1 MKNLLRLFYLLI
13 ALSGLVNGLYAQ
25 SDTLPQLNRLL
36 TSDLIMAV
44 DTGLVG
50 KVLSGT
56 RNLQDPADLP
66 IGMYV
71 VTKEEIRRNNCVTLA
86 DVLKNLPGFR
96 VSQPG
101 SADLGETFL
110 MRGVLG
116 NAYTRI
122 LINDVPIRTGNLKG
136 MPLGAQLPIRQA
148 ERIEIVYGPAA
159 DIYDPSAAAGVINI
173 ILQQTERPAY
183 AEADLFVGV
192 AGYTDINVAFGGKI
206 GTSKRGLRYRLYGS
220 HTRTNNQPI
229 DISLPFDPLNYQVDS
244 TRLVSN
250 ANYLPLFQ
258 FFHLPYI
265 GALPYESRQFGVDL
279 QWRGWQLAAS
289 SHYRRDHSALGR
301 QPGAVSYAD
310 NGTFTGENITQI
322 AASYSKTFR
331 RGFSLRV
338 MASILNYEADP
349 EGSITYLESALHQ
362 DLRSATEVY
371 ANSDPV
377 LADSLNRYIF
387 NQYFS
392 GRRYSNTSATSFRLE
407 PVLFYRP
414 SAWLQFTAG
423 FTGQILEGDNEYFRT
438 RPYDVDQSNQEE
450 LRYYHTY
457 SKGEQ
462 SLFAQGFAHWP
473 RLSVLAG
480 WRLYSPEFG
489 QKHNLLRFAVQYKPF
504 ESLRFRVGYGEAAVA
519 ANAGYDGDSYV
530 IENTASFANPFMRM
544 APAQHF
550 LEPELFNNWEG
561 ALVWRPN
568 HTWELEFNWHKQVVN
583 QLIAPLPIQNTD
595 PTAQFFPVRVFANQ
609 AGELHWQAWGLSFAR
624 REIGVSKES
633 FYIIHLQRGKG
644 REILPDG
651 RELPFVREMPRWL
664 VQANV
669 FAKLARGIYLQ
680 INQQYLSGMYHRS
693 FSDPDATTTRS
704 ALNYQFPFYNLD
716 LIGHLR
722 ITDQVQF
729 TIKMLNV
736 TSAEYAGLSGGGR
749 DDLLSNPQR
758 GRTTFIGLSYRMK

>member
-1 MKNLLRLFYLLI
+1 M
-13 ALSGLVNGLYAQ
+13 ALTVLVNGLHAQ

-36 TSDLIMAV
+36 TSDLNTPA
-44 DTGLVG
+44 DTGMLG

-71 VTKEEIRRNNCVTLA
+71 VTKEEIRRNNCITLA

-116 NAYTRI
+116 NTYTRI

-148 ERIEIVYGPAA
+148 ERIEIIYGPAA

-220 HTRTNNQPI
+220 HTRANRQPI
-229 DISLPFDPLNYQVDS
+229 DISLPFDPLNYDVDS
-244 TRLVSN
+244 TRLVN
-250 ANYLPLFQ
+250 NTNYLPVLPFT
-258 FFHLPYI
+258 HLPYI
-265 GALPYESRQFGVDL
+265 GALPYESRQLGVDL
-279 QWRGWQLAAS
+279 QWRGWQFAAS
-289 SHYRRDHSALGR
+289 THYRRDHSALGK

-310 NGTFTGENITQI
+310 NGTFTGETITQVS
-322 AASYSKTFR
+322 ASYTKTFR
-331 RGFSLRV
+331 RGFSLRAMV
-338 MASILNYEADP
+338 STLNYEADP
-349 EGSITYLESALHQ
+349 EGSTTYVESALHQ
-362 DLRSATEVY
+362 DLRRVAEVY
-371 ANSDPV
+371 ANGDPV
-377 LADSLNRYIF
+377 LADSLNRFIF
-387 NQYFS
+387 NRFFS
-392 GRRYSNTSATSFRLE
+392 GRRYSNITATSLRFE

-414 SAWLQFTAG
+414 FSWLQFT
-423 FTGQILEGDNEYFRT
+423 TGWLGQLQEGDNQYFRT
-438 RPYDVDQSNQEE
+438 RPYDVDRTPDEE
-450 LRYYHTY
+450 LLYYYFY
-457 SKGEQ
+457 SRGEQ
-462 SLFAQGFAHWP
+462 SLFGQGFAHWP
-473 RLSVLAG
+473 KLSLLAG
-480 WRLYSPEFG
+480 WRRYNPEFG
-489 QKHNLLRFAVQYKPF
+489 KSRTLVRYAAMYKPF
-504 ESLRFRVGYGEAAVA
+504 GGLRLRVGYGEAAVPAYSSYA
-519 ANAGYDGDSYV
+519 ADSYV
-530 IENTASFANPFMRM
+530 VENYGNLQNPFTTLRD
-544 APAQHF
+544 AQLT
-550 LEPELFNNWEG
+550 LEPELFNNWEA
-561 ALVWRPN
+561 ALVLRSGN
-568 HTWELEFNWHKQVVN
+568 TWELELNWHQQVTS
-583 QLIAPLPIQNTD
+583 QLIAPLPLQLND
-595 PTAQFFPVRVFANQ
+595 PAELLFPVRVYANQ
-609 AGELHWQAWGLSFAR
+609 AGELHWQAWGLNFTR

-633 FYIIHLQRGKG
+633 FFSLQFQRGKG

-664 VQANV
+664 IQANIY
-669 FAKLARGIYLQ
+669 ARIARGIHLQ

-693 FSDPDATTTRS
+693 FADPDATTTRS

-716 LIGHLR
+716 LVGHMR

-729 TIKMLNV
+729 TFKMKNA
-736 TSAEYAGLSGGGR
+736 TGSKYAGLSGGGR

>member
-1 MKNLLRLFYLLI
+1 MRNLILCWFYV
-13 ALSGLVNGLYAQ
+13 ALMPLVQLHAQ

-36 TSDLIMAV
+36 TSDLSTPA
-44 DTGLVG
+44 DTGMLG

-71 VTKEEIRRNNCVTLA
+71 VTKEEIRRNNCITLA

-148 ERIEIVYGPAA
+148 ERIEIIYGPAA

-220 HTRTNNQPI
+220 HTRTNRQPI
-229 DISLPFDPLNYQVDS
+229 DISLPSNPANYAVD
-244 TRLVSN
+244 TLLLLQNR
-250 ANYLPLFQ
+250 NYLPVNAFTY
-258 FFHLPYI
+258 LPYI
-265 GALPYESRQFGVDL
+265 GELPFESRQLGVDL
-279 QWRGWQLAAS
+279 QWRGWQFAAS
-289 SHYRRDHSALGR
+289 THYRRDHSALGR
-301 QPGAVSYAD
+301 HPAAVSYAD
-310 NGTFTGENITQI
+310 NGTFTGESFTQG
-322 AASYSKTFR
+322 AVSYAKTFR

-338 MASILNYEADP
+338 MASTINYDQDP
-349 EGSITYLESALHQ
+349 QGSIVYVESALHQ
-362 DLRSATEVY
+362 DLRNATRVY
-371 ANSDPV
+371 ANGDDV
-377 LADSLNRYIF
+377 LADSLSRYVFNR
-387 NQYFS
+387 YFS
-392 GRRYSNTSATSFRLE
+392 GRRYSDVTAFSFRLE
-407 PVLFYRP
+407 PILFYQP
-414 SAWLQFTAG
+414 FSWLQVTAG
-423 FTGQILEGDNEYFRT
+423 WVGQIQEGDTEYFLT
-438 RPYDVDQSNQEE
+438 RPYALNQSKLEDTK
-450 LRYYHTY
+450 YYHFY
-457 SKGEQ
+457 SRGEQ
-462 SLFAQGFAHWP
+462 SLFSQFFANWP
-473 RLSVLAG
+473 RLSLLAG
-480 WRLYSPEFG
+480 MRRYNPEFG
-489 QKHNLLRFAVQYKPF
+489 ETQNLLRFAAMYKPAS
-504 ESLRFRVGYGEAAVA
+504 SLRMRVGYGEAALPPYASYDSDTYVA
-519 ANAGYDGDSYV
+519 QNFGGLQ
-530 IENTASFANPFMRM
+530 NPF
-544 APAQHF
+544 AYLENFEIF
-550 LEPELFNNWEG
+550 LEPELFNNWEA
-561 ALVWRPN
+561 ALSWRSRQD
-568 HTWELEFNWHKQVVN
+568 WEIELNWHRQVAS
-583 QLIAPLPIQNTD
+583 QLIAQLPLQLDD
-595 PTAQFFPVRVFANQ
+595 PTAPLIPIRVYANQ
-609 AGELHWQAWGLSFAR
+609 AGALHWEAWGLNLTR
-624 REIGVSKES
+624 RNIGVSKES
-633 FYIIHLQRGKG
+633 FFSLQFQRGKG

-651 RELPFVREMPRWL
+651 RELPFVREMPSWL
-664 VQANV
+664 IQANV
-669 FAKLARGIYLQ
+669 YARIARGIHLQ

-693 FSDPDATTTRS
+693 FADPDATTTRG

-729 TIKMLNV
+729 TFKMKNA
-736 TSAEYAGLSGGGR
+736 TNSKYAGLSGGGR
-749 DDLLSNPQR
+749 DDLLFNPQR